1 MLFTMI
7 EEWYDSGL
15 GRGESAI
22 LAMTPSSTCS
32 PVPTQGVSER
42 ITNRWA
48 VLLYYGLVYRP
59 TGALMAQ
66 LNIRIDDESR
76 DLFDSLARAR
86 DLSTS
91 DLLRELI
98 WQALGRN
105 DERPRDDTTP
115 PSLSALERRQ
125 LAMQHEILA
134 FLTAEDDWETAYHRQ
149 MVEVMNSG
157 FTSEYYKTFQMIQ
170 PEMTARECN
179 LVHDILEMFTT
190 VERSVA
196 ELTNEERAP
205 LGDRSHHALR
215 FRGFDFNNSQEG
227 RLASYAHH
235 VIKDGRWTDMADR
248 FDDKHESGNSHMPM
262 LATYQR
268 MLSVWKPLWDKK
280 IKSYGGANNY
290 RFTVDEL
297 QQILAAWPYP
307 TS

>member
-1 MLFTMI
+1 
-7 EEWYDSGL
+7 
-15 GRGESAI
+15 
-22 LAMTPSSTCS
+22 
-32 PVPTQGVSER
+32 
-42 ITNRWA
+42 
-48 VLLYYGLVYRP
+48 
-59 TGALMAQ
+59 MAQ

-86 DLSTS
+86 GLSTS

-98 WQALGRN
+98 WQALGRD

-115 PSLSALERRQ
+115 ASLSAVERRR

-134 FLTAEDDWETAYHRQ
+134 ILTAEDEWESGYHRQ
-149 MVEVMNSG
+149 MVEVLNSG

-196 ELTNEERAP
+196 ELTDDERAS
-205 LGDRSHHALR
+205 LGDHSDYALT
-215 FRGFDFNNSQEG
+215 FRGFDFNDSQES

-235 VIKDGRWTDMADR
+235 VIKDDRWTDMADR
-248 FDDKHESGNSHMPM
+248 FDDKHERGNSHMPT

-280 IKSYGGANNY
+280 IKSYGGPSQY
-290 RFTVDEL
+290 RFTVEEL

-307 TS
+307 KN

>member
-1 MLFTMI
+1 M
-7 EEWYDSGL
+7 
-15 GRGESAI
+15 
-22 LAMTPSSTCS
+22 
-32 PVPTQGVSER
+32 QER
-42 ITNRWA
+42 
-48 VLLYYGLVYRP
+48 P
-59 TGALMAQ
+59 MAQ

-86 DLSTS
+86 GLSTS
-91 DLLRELI
+91 DMLRELI
-98 WQALGRN
+98 SQALGR
-105 DERPRDDTTP
+105 DADRPRGDTTP
-115 PSLSALERRQ
+115 ASLSSLERRR

-134 FLTAEDDWETAYHRQ
+134 ILNSEDDWESAYHRQ
-149 MVEVMNSG
+149 MVEVLNFG

-190 VERSVA
+190 VERSVG
-196 ELTNEERAP
+196 ELTDEERASI
-205 LGDRSHHALR
+205 GEHSDYALK

-248 FDDKHESGNSHMPM
+248 FDDEHERGNSHMPM

-268 MLSVWKPLWDKK
+268 MLSVWKPLWDRK
-280 IKSYGGANNY
+280 IRSYGGPDDY
-290 RFTVDEL
+290 RFTVGEL

-307 TS
+307 KN